1 MKRIAL
7 LLCLLASAAP
17 FLSAQRF
24 QLPASPKDRNEI
36 WVLCIGNSFTYY
48 YDADIMLQDIAASQ
62 GIRMQIG
69 KFLKGGQTFG
79 QHLKLEKSLQAVDF
93 GGYDYAFLQDQSVNA
108 ARYARDGDQQVL
120 EDLKTLKS
128 RIVRKSP
135 DCKIILERT
144 WSYSG
149 KEAGGFDTAANLDKY
164 LEKGNKELASKA
176 HTWLSPIGIAF
187 NTVCKD
193 RPDIKLL
200 SADDKHQGP
209 AGSYLKACVN
219 YLVIT
224 GLRFHGNVDRCGLN
238 PETAAYLRS
247 VAEKT
252 VLGKESRYHIKRD
265 RKFQERPSARVIAH
279 RGFHLEE
286 NTPENS
292 IASLKASQRI
302 GVYGSEFDI
311 RLTADSVIVINHD
324 KSFPTDPE
332 NRIIKD
338 TRYGDLSDIRLAN
351 GEPVP
356 TFDDY
361 LEQTLR
367 QPRTKLICELK
378 RHGDPARDR
387 LLFDMAYAM
396 VTKKNMTRRIVW
408 QTFSYDLCRY
418 IREKAPE
425 ATVIYICMKED
436 LMKTPEE
443 LAADG
448 ISGVNYKSTIY
459 DAHPGLVEALHAKGM
474 FANLC
479 VENSPEVIAKYV
491 GEGVDFVSSNDP
503 AGILKMILDR

>member
-1 MKRIAL
+1 MKRLIFLLFLLSAL
-7 LLCLLASAAP
+7 SPLR
-17 FLSAQRF
+17 AQRF
-24 QLPASPKDRNEI
+24 QLPLFPKDHDEI
-36 WVLCIGNSFTYY
+36 WVLCVGNSFTYY
-48 YDADIMLQDIAASQ
+48 YDADIMLTDIAASQ
-62 GIRMQIG
+62 GVRMQVG

-79 QHLKLEKSLQAVDF
+79 QHLQLKHTLEAVDS
-93 GGYDYAFLQDQSVNA
+93 GGYDYALLQDQSVNA
-108 ARYARDGDQQVL
+108 ARYARDGDAQVL

-135 DCKIILERT
+135 DCKVILERT

-149 KEAGGFDTAANLDKY
+149 KEAGGFETAANLDKY

-176 HTWLSPIGIAF
+176 HTWLSPIGVAF
-187 NTVCKD
+187 NTVYRE

-200 SADDKHQGP
+200 YKDDKHQGP

-224 GLRFHGNVDRCGLN
+224 GQPFHGNVDRCGLD
-238 PETAAYLRS
+238 PATAAYLQS

-265 RKFQERPSARVIAH
+265 RKFRGCPTTRVIAH

-311 RLTADSVIVINHD
+311 WITSDSVIVINHN

-332 NRIIKD
+332 GQIIKES
-338 TRYGDLSDIRLAN
+338 RYEDLSGIRLSN

-356 TFDDY
+356 TFGDY
-361 LEQTLR
+361 LDQTLR

-378 RHGDPARDR
+378 RHGDPERER
-387 LLFDMAYAM
+387 LLFDTAYAM
-396 VTKKNMTRRIVW
+396 VTKKDMTRRIIW
-408 QTFSYDLCRY
+408 QSFSYDLCRY
-418 IREKAPE
+418 IREKAPD
-425 ATVIYICMKED
+425 ATVIYICMDEKR
-436 LMKTPEE
+436 MKTPEE
-443 LAADG
+443 IAADG
-448 ISGVNYKSTIY
+448 ISGVNYKSTVY
-459 DAHPGLVEALHAKGM
+459 DAHPGLVEALHAKGL

-479 VENSPEVIAKYV
+479 VEKDPEVIARFV
-491 GEGVDFVSSNDP
+491 TEGVDFVSSNDP
-503 AGILKMILDR
+503 AGIQKMIRER